1 MTTINVMMSTII
13 MTSLL
18 SEYDDYKRYDE
29 YTNYDEPTV

>member
-1 MTTINVMMSTII
+1 MTTINVMMNTLI

-29 YTNYDEPTV
+29 YPYYDEPTV